1 MLKYLINVISQGL
14 SFTKTESRGT
24 LVLILIISIVLIGS
38 KARISYLRNQ
48 PAIPADTITSEWA
61 KTVASRISLKEEL
74 AKTFDEQD
82 NNIYERKKEVEEIP
96 VKIAS
101 LDSRPIKKIEVKP
114 LDLNVA
120 TAEELQLVKGIGP
133 KFSERI
139 IKYRDLL
146 GGFADTIQLKEVYGL
161 PSETIFKLLQRFSIE
176 SEVKSINLNQDS
188 IKVLAKHPYISYD
201 MARVIINY
209 RKQHGD
215 LDSVDDLKKIKA
227 IDDSSFLRLK
237 PYLK

>member
-48 PAIPADTITSEWA
+48 PTIAADTITSEWA
-61 KTVASRISLKEEL
+61 KTVASRISLKEKST
-74 AKTFDEQD
+74 KTFDKQAV
-82 NNIYERKKEVEEIP
+82 NIYGRKKEVDEIP

-101 LDSRPIKKIEVKP
+101 LEANSVKKIEVKP

-161 PSETIFKLLQRFSIE
+161 PNETIFKLLQRFSIE
-176 SEVKSINLNQDS
+176 SEVKTINLNQDS

-215 LDSVDDLKKIKA
+215 IDSLDDLKKIKA